1 MQEQIKNKPREETYR
16 KNTARLFVIVGN
28 TPYINIP
35 NGKDLIIQAVDSM
48 GALHASII
56 PKYTSRSLKSDDGN
70 EMICDCKF
78 EKIENGYRIVTP
90 DGDVC
95 YGDIVYERNGNTY
108 GFSSQNIW
116 NGLKR
121 GKFQVVVISDA
132 MTINELRKKF
142 GGLVVLVYVHSH
154 NYQKP
159 NIIDA
164 EFKLF
169 SQNFDLFDHVLI
181 YENKA
186 EELYDQLFRLFRAYE
201 NGNRRIG

>member
-1 MQEQIKNKPREETYR
+1 MQRTNVKIIQNESYK

-28 TPYINIP
+28 TPNKNDS

-48 GALHASII
+48 GTLHASII
-56 PKYTSRSLKSDDGN
+56 PKYTSRAHKSDDGN

-78 EKIENGYRIVTP
+78 EQTDKGTRITAK
-90 DGDVC
+90 DGTVC
-95 YGDIVYERNGNTY
+95 YGDIVYERNGNIY
-108 GFSSQNIW
+108 GFSSENIW
-116 NGLKR
+116 DGLKR
-121 GKFQVVVISDA
+121 GKFQVVVVSDA
-132 MTINELRKKF
+132 DTINDIRNKF

-154 NYQKP
+154 NYENP
-159 NIIDA
+159 GIVDE

-169 SQNFDLFDHVLI
+169 SRNFDLFDHVLI

-201 NGNRRIG
+201 KDNMRRN